1 MTDTVAHG
9 ITQDTIARLGGAR
22 VAVIGDVMLDRY
34 VYGAVDRVSP
44 EAPIAV
50 LGIERERSMLGGAGN
65 VARNAAALG
74 AEVTLVGFCGD
85 DDAGTEVSQLLAGE
99 AGVSSSMIVVP
110 DRPTSV
116 KTRYVAGNQQL
127 LRTDKDA
134 GVEVT
139 TASASELLAAARTA
153 IEQADAII
161 LSDYA
166 RGVLSRTLID
176 EVVAAAKTRAVP
188 VVVDPKSLD
197 FGDYR
202 GVGILT
208 PNRAELQ
215 AATQMDVADDEQAVA
230 AARHVIEN
238 CGINAVLATRGGD
251 GMSLVQAN
259 GSTVHIPTSARE
271 VFDVS
276 GAGDTVVATLATA
289 LAVGLELAD
298 AAELANLAAGVVVGK
313 VGTAVVHPADLV
325 SAQQTGETTTA
336 EAKIT
341 GLDAALDQM
350 EKWRGAG
357 DQVVF
362 TNGCFDLIHPGH
374 VALLAQAKAAGQRLV
389 VGLNSDTSVVRLKGE
404 DRPVQNEASR
414 ALVLA
419 SFAAVDLVIIFSED
433 TPLELISALRP
444 DILVK
449 GADYSEA
456 EVVGGDVVKSY
467 GGKVVLADIIDGHST
482 TKTISRMAE
491 T

>member
-1 MTDTVAHG
+1 MTDAAVHG

-50 LGIERERSMLGGAGN
+50 LGIERERSMPGGAGN

-74 AEVTLVGFCGD
+74 AEVSLVGFCGD
-85 DDAGTEVSQLLAGE
+85 DEAGVDVSGLLAGE
-99 AGVSSSMIVVP
+99 TGISSSLVVVP

-134 GVEVT
+134 GGE
-139 TASASELLAAARTA
+139 AAAGPAAELLAAALA
-153 IEQADAII
+153 AVEQADAII

-166 RGVLSRTLID
+166 KGVLSRTLID
-176 EVVAAAKTRAVP
+176 AVVAAATRRAVP
-188 VVVDPKSLD
+188 VIVDPKSLD

-215 AATQMDVADDEQAVA
+215 AATKMDVADNDQAAA
-230 AARHVIEN
+230 AARHVIEH

-251 GMSLVQAN
+251 GMSLVQAD
-259 GSTVHIPTSARE
+259 GATVHIPTSARE

-289 LAVGLELAD
+289 LAAGMALAQ
-298 AAELANLAAGVVVGK
+298 AAGLANLAAGVVVGK
-313 VGTAVVHPADLV
+313 VGTAVVHPVDLV
-325 SAQQTGETTTA
+325 TALQTSETTSA
-336 EAKIT
+336 EAKIVD
-341 GLDAALDQM
+341 LDAALDQRQ
-350 EKWRGAG
+350 KWRGAG

-389 VGLNSDTSVVRLKGE
+389 VGLNSDASVGRLKGE
-404 DRPVQNEASR
+404 NRPVQNEASR

-419 SFAAVDLVIIFSED
+419 SFAAVDLVIVFSQD

-467 GGKVVLADIIDGHST
+467 GGKVVLADIVDGHST
-482 TKTISRMAE
+482 TQTISRMAE